1 MKKLWMIILLVMAL
15 APIKVGASDKVSVA
29 NIEVIGPEEI
39 KVGEEFDY
47 KFNFTFSGVGEEAEH
62 NFVLVGFMYEM
73 IYDSD
78 AFLFTRYTTDAWDT
92 GIEQGSNGEY
102 LFLGVVG
109 ENTSSQCK
117 NEIYCTTASTSFHFF
132 VNETQ
137 KIKSNIKVKL
147 IATIYFDTNDIT
159 EDMIDNLT
167 EQQLEEISIVNFVNI
182 EKGKDIKIN
191 QPESSTKPVTAP
203 KVEIEEK
210 KVELPKQA
218 EIKNQ
223 MGISTTQTE
232 STSGNQQTT
241 PSPSTIKSDNNYLK
255 SIKIEGYPIEFKK
268 DQMKYEIIVEKNLN
282 KLNVIV
288 EQEDEKASVE
298 IKGNDPLKEEI
309 QITVKAENGN
319 EQVYTIF
326 VDSKEKEKIKEPK
339 KKKNIKKELEKAM
352 SDPRVLTIGGIL
364 GIILL
369 IVIFVSTRN
378 GRKIDKMLDKM

>member
-62 NFVLVGFMYEM
+62 NFVLVGFIYEM

-78 AFLFTRYTTDAWDT
+78 AFLFTRYATDAWDT
-92 GIEQGSNGEY
+92 GIEQVSNGEY
-102 LFLGVVG
+102 LFLGLLG
-109 ENTSSQCK
+109 EDTSSQCRD
-117 NEIYCTTASTSFHFF
+117 EIYCTTASTSFHFF

-137 KIKSNIKVKL
+137 KIKSNIKIKL
-147 IATIYFDTNDIT
+147 LATIYFDTNDIT
-159 EDMIDNLT
+159 EDMIENLT

-210 KVELPKQA
+210 KVELPKQD

-241 PSPSTIKSDNNYLK
+241 PLPSTVKSDNNYLK
-255 SIKIEGYPIEFKK
+255 SIKIDGYPIEFKK
-268 DQMKYEIIVEKNLN
+268 DQMKYEIVVEKNVD

-326 VDSKEKEKIKEPK
+326 VDSKEEKTKEPK
-339 KKKNIKKELEKAM
+339 KKKDIKKELEKAI
-352 SDPRVLTIGGIL
+352 SDPRVLTIGGIF

>member
-62 NFVLVGFMYEM
+62 NFVLVGFIYEM

-78 AFLFTRYTTDAWDT
+78 AFLFTRYATDAWDT
-92 GIEQGSNGEY
+92 GIEQVSNGEY
-102 LFLGVVG
+102 LFLGLLG
-109 ENTSSQCK
+109 EDTSSQCRD
-117 NEIYCTTASTSFHFF
+117 EIYCTTASTSFHFF

-137 KIKSNIKVKL
+137 KIKSNIKIKL
-147 IATIYFDTNDIT
+147 LATIYFDTNDIT
-159 EDMIDNLT
+159 EDMIENLT
-167 EQQLEEISIVNFVNI
+167 EQQLEEVSIVNFVNI

-210 KVELPKQA
+210 KVELPKQD

-241 PSPSTIKSDNNYLK
+241 PSPPTVKSDNNYLK

-268 DQMKYEIIVEKNLN
+268 DQMKYEIVVEKNVD

-326 VDSKEKEKIKEPK
+326 VDSKEEKVEVPK
-339 KKKNIKKELEKAM
+339 KKKDTKKEIQKIV
-352 SDPRVLTIGGIL
+352 SNPRTLIIGGIL